1 MAFANK
7 ITIAHPNA
15 AYRIQPLILK
25 ITAYF
30 MLTLLV
36 PAASGA
42 RGAWTLNRAEAFT
55 SARAQGKMVF
65 LLGGRPS
72 CNNCTYIRETVVNA
86 TNPPLNQMMEECF
99 VAWYCNCDANTNEQ
113 EPYEAGLGGYSLP
126 LMCWIDPDIR
136 LGAYLDRRT
145 GPLDDPVMLLLMR
158 KAIRKVAP
166 KAQNSID
173 RQIVVDPSFAVHGRL
188 FTNLLATQVF
198 YQINDAPWAEALTQG
213 PSACKTN
220 WSVSLAAHT
229 LRLGADANRL
239 RIYAVYADRSR
250 SPTNTLTFT
259 HAPPPLQITQHPTPV
274 LTLVGHEASFSVLA
288 SNATSFTG
296 YHHGSNAAVG
306 IGSTLRL
313 PRAHLS
319 DGGLLLRIEQQ
330 RGRATQHRRSL
341 GSVRATHHPRTS
353 PGAPRPGA
361 GRTACKLDGEN
372 QPTRPRL
379 DPSHQPQTGI
389 RLAGP
394 DGPGLRREDIPLLQT
409 PSALTPSPLSTKRA
423 LRLVQTSSCRG
434 LSIARC
440 KNLTNLAPST
450 SWPEPMNSS
459 YLLTAPA
466 APAVC
471 RGCRQNRRC

>member
-1 MAFANK
+1 
-7 ITIAHPNA
+7 
-15 AYRIQPLILK
+15 
-25 ITAYF
+25 
-30 MLTLLV
+30 
-36 PAASGA
+36 
-42 RGAWTLNRAEAFT
+42 
-55 SARAQGKMVF
+55 MVF
-65 LLGGRPS
+65 LLGGRHS

-99 VAWYCNCDANTNEQ
+99 VAWFCNCDANTDEQ

-145 GPLDDPVMLLLMR
+145 GPLDDPVMLLLLR

-166 KAQNSID
+166 KAQNLID

-306 IGSTLRL
+306 IGPTLRL

-319 DGGLLLRIEQQ
+319 DGGYYYCASSNSVGGLLSTSVPLVLFEPHITPEHLLGLRVQGPAGQ
-330 RGRATQHRRSL
+330 LVSLMGKTSLQDPAWTLLTNRTL
-341 GSVRATHHPRTS
+341 GSGPLDLMDQASGGKTS
-353 PGAPRPGA
+353 RFY
-361 GRTACKLDGEN
+361 K
-372 QPTRPRL
+372 
-379 DPSHQPQTGI
+379 
-389 RLAGP
+389 
-394 DGPGLRREDIPLLQT
+394 
-409 PSALTPSPLSTKRA
+409 
-423 LRLVQTSSCRG
+423 LRL
-434 LSIARC
+434 
-440 KNLTNLAPST
+440 P
-450 SWPEPMNSS
+450 
-459 YLLTAPA
+459 
-466 APAVC
+466 
-471 RGCRQNRRC
+471 